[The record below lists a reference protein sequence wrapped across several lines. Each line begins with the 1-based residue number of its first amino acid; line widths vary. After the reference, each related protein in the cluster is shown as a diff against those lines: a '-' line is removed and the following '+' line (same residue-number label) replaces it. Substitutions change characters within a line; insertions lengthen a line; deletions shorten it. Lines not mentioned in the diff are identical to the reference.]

1 MCRPDERV
9 GVGVGLN
16 AGDGGSS
23 LMLLR
28 EVDVWVEPTGVRLPA
43 GGCVERLAAAAR
55 DGDPNRGGFGGVTSR
70 RDAGL
75 P

>member
-1 MCRPDERV
+1 
-9 GVGVGLN
+9 
-16 AGDGGSS
+16 
-23 LMLLR
+23 MLLLP
-28 EVDVWVEPTGVRLPA
+28 EVDGVVELPAGVRLPA
-43 GGCVERLAAAAR
+43 GGCVERLAAAAAGR